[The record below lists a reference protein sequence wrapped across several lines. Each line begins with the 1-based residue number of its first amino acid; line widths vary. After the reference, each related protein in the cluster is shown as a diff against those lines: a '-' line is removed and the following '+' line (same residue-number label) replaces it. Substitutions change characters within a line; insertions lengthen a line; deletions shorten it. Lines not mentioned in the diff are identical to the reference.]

1 MQLLPECLNAVKE
14 TEYNRYKK
22 ELDET
27 SKFYA
32 EVSEPGQEIL
42 MFRRRVH
49 QLPRA
54 LVVGTTACLLVSYI
68 PWTLRPMMLAKDNV
82 QSGCLL
88 VRDVFYSYLYRL
100 SKQSTVVNVFWK
112 LQVESQSIVVRSKL
126 KEKKAKAKV
135 LKLQANQHVTITTV
149 AIEQIQ
155 QYARSTN
162 TGITKRFY
170 DDDNE
175 KTAKRTRTNKSEV
188 DNSDSE
194 GNNNFHAEN
203 YDHQDLGQTDDEL
216 EKSLSVIVIKHREE
230 IKIKVAT
237 ILIKVSE

>member
-1 MQLLPECLNAVKE
+1 MSDTDKKCNFSLNVLTLLLGKHGRAFAQEILRFRLLAGDLTDKR

-22 ELDET
+22 ELDEI

-32 EVSEPGQEIL
+32 EVSEPVL
-42 MFRRRVH
+42 TYYH
-49 QLPRA
+49 
-54 LVVGTTACLLVSYI
+54 C
-68 PWTLRPMMLAKDNV
+68 
-82 QSGCLL
+82 
-88 VRDVFYSYLYRL
+88 
-100 SKQSTVVNVFWK
+100 
-112 LQVESQSIVVRSKL
+112 IVVRSKL

-175 KTAKRTRTNKSEV
+175 KTAKRTRTDKSEV

-203 YDHQDLGQTDDEL
+203 YDHQDLGQTDDDL
-216 EKSLSVIVIKHREE
+216 MIFMKSLSQ
-230 IKIKVAT
+230 
-237 ILIKVSE
+237 

>member
-1 MQLLPECLNAVKE
+1 MQLLPECLNAVNLLGKHGRAFAQE
-14 TEYNRYKK
+14 ILRFRLLAGDLTDKRTEYNRYKK
-22 ELDET
+22 ELDEI

-32 EVSEPGQEIL
+32 EVSEP
-42 MFRRRVH
+42 
-49 QLPRA
+49 
-54 LVVGTTACLLVSYI
+54 
-68 PWTLRPMMLAKDNV
+68 
-82 QSGCLL
+82 
-88 VRDVFYSYLYRL
+88 L

-175 KTAKRTRTNKSEV
+175 KTAKRTRTDKSEV

-203 YDHQDLGQTDDEL
+203 YDHQDLGQTDDDL
-216 EKSLSVIVIKHREE
+216 MIFMKSLSQ
-230 IKIKVAT
+230 
-237 ILIKVSE
+237 